1 MLLDCIVK
9 YIVEQWIVQNLKGT
23 SYGVSFINIQI
34 LYIAKYDVSSGDKG
48 IFICYWMDSIKM
60 QMYSEV
66 LNVFTQ
72 G

>member
-34 LYIAKYDVSSGDKG
+34 LYIVKYDVSSENKG
-48 IFICYWMDSIKM
+48 IFICY
-60 QMYSEV
+60 
-66 LNVFTQ
+66 
-72 G
+72 